1 MKRSYR
7 RWCALILLS
16 LLLLSACQAQP
27 NTPALREPE
36 SIDAPISPA
45 LPEEPAQENPPEKP
59 EEPALP
65 EEPEEPEEPQDPL
78 LTQAQAIL
86 DTMTDAQKIG
96 QLFFARRP
104 DKNASAIME
113 QYQLGGY
120 LLFRRDF
127 QDNAGEWLTEEAF
140 LAQMEQDQ
148 TAAAIAPFFGVDE
161 EGGTVCRASQNPNLF
176 SKKFS
181 SPQKL
186 YKNGGMDAVKQD
198 AQSKS
203 EGLLRLGININF
215 APVADVSTDSGD
227 FIYARAFG
235 QGAEETAEY
244 VAAVTEEMCAAGMG
258 SVLKHF
264 PGYGSNG
271 DTHTDVITDSRS
283 REQFDQSDFLPFQAG
298 IQAGATAVLV
308 SHNIVECMDDTLPA
322 SLSPEV
328 HRVLREELGFE
339 GLIFTDDLA
348 MDAVRQYTDDGS
360 AAVLALLAGNDM
372 VVTSDPEGD
381 IAAVQLALENET
393 LSWEAVEQSCLR
405 ILRAKLALGI
415 LTPSEND

>member
-1 MKRSYR
+1 MKRSCR
-7 RWCALILLS
+7 RTRCTLILLF
-16 LLLLSACQAQP
+16 LLLLCGCQVQP

-36 SIDAPISPA
+36 SIDAPVSPA
-45 LPEEPAQENPPEKP
+45 FPEEPAQEDSPETP
-59 EEPALP
+59 EEPVVP
-65 EEPEEPEEPQDPL
+65 EEPEEEQDPL
-78 LTQAQAIL
+78 LVQAQAIL

-104 DKNASAIME
+104 ANGASAIME

-140 LAQMEQDQ
+140 LSQMEQDR

-176 SKKFS
+176 PQKFS

-186 YKNGGMDAVKQD
+186 YKNGGMDAIKQD

-203 EGLLRLGININF
+203 ESLLRLGININF

-271 DTHTDVITDSRS
+271 DTHTDVITDSRP

-298 IQAGATAVLV
+298 IQAGAAAVLV

-381 IAAVQLALENET
+381 IAAVQLALEDGT

-405 ILRAKLALGI
+405 ILRAKLELGI
-415 LTPSEND
+415 IAPLENN

>member
-1 MKRSYR
+1 MKRIHR
-7 RWCALILLS
+7 RNRCALLLA
-16 LLLLSACQAQP
+16 LLLLLAGCQVQTDTP
-27 NTPALREPE
+27 NLREPDNAE
-36 SIDAPISPA
+36 TPVTPA
-45 LPEEPAQENPPEKP
+45 LPEAPEVPDDTPDTPETPDTPDEPDEPDDPLPAQ
-59 EEPALP
+59 
-65 EEPEEPEEPQDPL
+65 
-78 LTQAQAIL
+78 AQTIL
-86 DTMTDAQKIG
+86 DGMTDAQKIG

-104 DKNASAIME
+104 DSGADALMA

-127 QDNAGEWLTEEAF
+127 QDNAGEWLTEDAF
-140 LAQMEQDQ
+140 RAQMEQDQ
-148 TAAAIAPFFGVDE
+148 NAAILAPFFGVDE

-176 SKKFS
+176 SQKFA

-186 YKNGGMDAVKQD
+186 YKNGGMDAIRQD

-203 EGLLRLGININF
+203 AGLLALGININF
-215 APVADVSTDSGD
+215 APVADVSTDSSD

-235 QGAEETAEY
+235 QDAEQTAEY
-244 VAAVTEEMCAAGMG
+244 VTAVTEEMRTAGMG

-271 DTHTDVITDSRS
+271 DTHTDVITDSRP
-283 REQFDQSDFLPFQAG
+283 REQFEQSDFLPFQAG

-322 SLSPEV
+322 SLSPAV
-328 HRVLREELGFE
+328 HQVLREELGFT

-372 VVTSDPEGD
+372 VVTSDPVGD
-381 IAAVQLALENET
+381 IAAVQLALEDGT
-393 LSWEAVEQSCLR
+393 LTWEQVEQSCLR
-405 ILRAKLALGI
+405 ILKTKLTLGI
-415 LTPSEND
+415 LNAPEENG